1 MAAAKTTIGR
11 QPLRRGYRLKRFFD
25 TCLEVD
31 PVKRYLSRAPF
42 AVVATCALG
51 ALVSFPSYA
60 QSYPTKPVTVIVP
73 FSPGGGT
80 DIGARLIAQ
89 KLTAKWGQ
97 SVIVE
102 NRAGAGGLVGADLV
116 AKAKPDGYTLLVGNV
131 GTQAINQS
139 LYTRMPYNADTAF
152 APISMIAELPFV
164 MLAGPAVPAK
174 TPKEFVALAK
184 VDAGKRTYASSG
196 QGGSPHL
203 TAEIFQTA
211 TGVQLTHVPYKGGGP
226 AMTDLMAGHVDIL
239 FASILEGSGH
249 VKAGKLKA
257 LAVSSAVR
265 SPALPDVPT
274 LAEAGIPNSE
284 SGSWIAMFAPTGTP
298 QPIIDKIAA
307 DIRDAVA
314 QAETRQTLISQGA
327 TPMST
332 TPAELRA
339 IIDRDRVR
347 YGKVIAERGIKVE

>member
-1 MAAAKTTIGR
+1 MAGTLNFVPVSCIMKNTSFKPAVIIAAGMLTAALALAAHA
-11 QPLRRGYRLKRFFD
+11 QPY
-25 TCLEVD
+25 
-31 PVKRYLSRAPF
+31 
-42 AVVATCALG
+42 
-51 ALVSFPSYA
+51 PS
-60 QSYPTKPVTVIVP
+60 KPVTVVVP

-89 KLTAKWGQ
+89 KLTAKWGH

-139 LYTRMPYNADTAF
+139 LYKMPYNADTAF

-164 MLAGPAVPAK
+164 MLAGPSVNAK

-184 VDAGKRTYASSG
+184 AEPGKRTYASSG

-203 TAEIFQTA
+203 TAEIFQGA
-211 TGVQLTHVPYKGGGP
+211 SGVKLTHVPYKGGGP

-239 FASILEGSGH
+239 FASVLEGSGH

-257 LAVSSAVR
+257 LAVSSATR

-274 LAEAGIPNSE
+274 LAESGIANSE
-284 SGSWIAMFAPTGTP
+284 SGSWIAMFAPAGTP
-298 QPIIDKIAA
+298 QTIIDKIAA
-307 DIRDAVA
+307 DIKETVA
-314 QAETRQTLISQGA
+314 QSDTRQTLIGQGA
-327 TPMST
+327 TPWST
-332 TPAELRA
+332 TPSELKA
-339 IIDRDRVR
+339 IIERDRVR
-347 YGKVIAERGIKVE
+347 YGKVIADRAIKVE

>member
-1 MAAAKTTIGR
+1 MKSITAPSFVRAITLGTLPLVFLTNSALAQ
-11 QPLRRGYRLKRFFD
+11 QP
-25 TCLEVD
+25 
-31 PVKRYLSRAPF
+31 
-42 AVVATCALG
+42 
-51 ALVSFPSYA
+51 
-60 QSYPTKPVTVIVP
+60 YPTKPVTIVVP

-97 SVIVE
+97 TVIVD

-139 LYTRMPYNADTAF
+139 LYKMPYNADTAF
-152 APISMIAELPFV
+152 APISMIADLPFV
-164 MLAGPAVPAK
+164 MMASTAVPANNV
-174 TPKEFVALAK
+174 KEFIALAK
-184 VDAGKRTYASSG
+184 ADPGKRTYASSG

-211 TGVQLTHVPYKGGGP
+211 SGIKLTHVPYKGGGP

-249 VKAGKLKA
+249 VKSGKLKA
-257 LAVSSAVR
+257 LAISSASR

-274 LAEAGIPNSE
+274 LAEAGVSNSE

-298 QPIIDKIAA
+298 Q
-307 DIRDAVA
+307 
-314 QAETRQTLISQGA
+314 QSG
-327 TPMST
+327 
-332 TPAELRA
+332 LR
-339 IIDRDRVR
+339 
-347 YGKVIAERGIKVE
+347 YLRGSHCCLQMKRSIY

>member
-1 MAAAKTTIGR
+1 MMTI
-11 QPLRRGYRLKRFFD
+11 KRISH
-25 TCLEVD
+25 L
-31 PVKRYLSRAPF
+31 L
-42 AVVATCALG
+42 ALG
-51 ALVSFPSYA
+51 ALCAVHSAPTFAQAYPS
-60 QSYPTKPVTVIVP
+60 KPVTVVVP

-139 LYTRMPYNADTAF
+139 LYKMPYNADTAF

-164 MLAGPAVPAK
+164 MLAGPSVTAK

-184 VDAGKRTYASSG
+184 AEPGKRTYASSG

-203 TAEIFQTA
+203 TAEIFQGA
-211 TGVQLTHVPYKGGGP
+211 AGVKLTHVPYKGGGP

-239 FASILEGSGH
+239 FASVLEGSGH

-257 LAVSSAVR
+257 LAVSSATR

-274 LAEAGIPNSE
+274 LAEAGIANSE

-298 QPIIDKIAA
+298 QAIVDKIAA
-307 DIRDAVA
+307 DIKEAVA
-314 QAETRQTLISQGA
+314 QADTKQTLIGQGA
-327 TPMST
+327 TPWST
-332 TPAELRA
+332 TPSELKA
-339 IIDRDRVR
+339 IIERDRVR
-347 YGKVIAERGIKVE
+347 YGKVITDRSIKVE

>member
-1 MAAAKTTIGR
+1 MVIMKIT
-11 QPLRRGYRLKRFFD
+11 
-25 TCLEVD
+25 
-31 PVKRYLSRAPF
+31 LSLC
-42 AVVATCALG
+42 AVVVSTVGAFASSTAL
-51 ALVSFPSYA
+51 A
-60 QSYPTKPVTVIVP
+60 QAYPAKPVTIVVP

-97 SVIVE
+97 TVIVD

-139 LYTRMPYNADTAF
+139 LYAKMPYNADTAF
-152 APISMIAELPFV
+152 APISMIADLPFV
-164 MLAGPAVPAK
+164 MLASPAVPAK
-174 TPKEFVALAK
+174 TPREFIALAK
-184 VDAGKRTYASSG
+184 AEPGKHTYASSG

-211 TGVQLTHVPYKGGGP
+211 AGVKLTHVPYKGGGP

-249 VKAGKLKA
+249 VKSGKLKA
-257 LAVSSAVR
+257 LAISSATR

-274 LAEAGIPNSE
+274 LAEAGVPNSE
-284 SGSWIAMFAPTGTP
+284 SGSWIAMFAPSGTP
-298 QPIIDKIAA
+298 QAIIDKIAA
-307 DIRDAVA
+307 DIKEAVA
-314 QAETRQTLISQGA
+314 LPESRQILISQGA
-327 TPMST
+327 TPHST
-332 TPAELRA
+332 TPAELKA
-339 IIDRDRVR
+339 IIDRDRAR
-347 YGKVIAERGIKVE
+347 YGKVIQERAIKVE

>member
-1 MAAAKTTIGR
+1 MTI
-11 QPLRRGYRLKRFFD
+11 KRISHLL
-25 TCLEVD
+25 T
-31 PVKRYLSRAPF
+31 
-42 AVVATCALG
+42 LG
-51 ALVSFPSYA
+51 ALCAVHSAPTFAQAYPS
-60 QSYPTKPVTVIVP
+60 KPVTVVVP

-139 LYTRMPYNADTAF
+139 LYKMPYNADTAF

-164 MLAGPAVPAK
+164 MLAGPSVNAK

-184 VDAGKRTYASSG
+184 AEPGKRTYASSG

-203 TAEIFQTA
+203 TAEIFQGA
-211 TGVQLTHVPYKGGGP
+211 AGVKLTHVPYKGGGP

-239 FASILEGSGH
+239 FASVLEGSGH
-249 VKAGKLKA
+249 VKAGKLNA
-257 LAVSSAVR
+257 LAVSSATR

-274 LAEAGIPNSE
+274 LAEAGIANSE

-298 QPIIDKIAA
+298 QAIVDKIAA
-307 DIRDAVA
+307 DIKEAVA
-314 QAETRQTLISQGA
+314 QADTKQTLIGQGA
-327 TPMST
+327 TPWST
-332 TPAELRA
+332 TPSELKA
-339 IIDRDRVR
+339 IIERDRVR
-347 YGKVIAERGIKVE
+347 YGKVITDRSIKVE

>member
-1 MAAAKTTIGR
+1 MTI
-11 QPLRRGYRLKRFFD
+11 KRISH
-25 TCLEVD
+25 L
-31 PVKRYLSRAPF
+31 L
-42 AVVATCALG
+42 ALG
-51 ALVSFPSYA
+51 ALCAVHSAPTFAQAYPS
-60 QSYPTKPVTVIVP
+60 KPVTVVVP

-139 LYTRMPYNADTAF
+139 LYKMPYNADTAF

-164 MLAGPAVPAK
+164 MLAGPSVNAK
-174 TPKEFVALAK
+174 TPKEFVALTKAEP
-184 VDAGKRTYASSG
+184 GKRTYASSG

-203 TAEIFQTA
+203 TAEIFQGA
-211 TGVQLTHVPYKGGGP
+211 AGVKLTHVPYKGGGP

-239 FASILEGSGH
+239 FASVLEGSGH

-257 LAVSSAVR
+257 LAVSSATR

-274 LAEAGIPNSE
+274 LAEAGIANSE

-298 QPIIDKIAA
+298 QAIVDKIAA
-307 DIRDAVA
+307 DIKEAVA
-314 QAETRQTLISQGA
+314 QADTKQTLIGQGA
-327 TPMST
+327 TPWST
-332 TPAELRA
+332 TPSELKA
-339 IIDRDRVR
+339 IIERDRVR
-347 YGKVIAERGIKVE
+347 YGKVITDRSIKVE

>member
-1 MAAAKTTIGR
+1 MTTNHSAHFTISRGFGVFLSLVVTAAFAQ
-11 QPLRRGYRLKRFFD
+11 QP
-25 TCLEVD
+25 
-31 PVKRYLSRAPF
+31 
-42 AVVATCALG
+42 
-51 ALVSFPSYA
+51 
-60 QSYPTKPVTVIVP
+60 YPTKPVTIVVP

-97 SVIVE
+97 TVIVD

-139 LYTRMPYNADTAF
+139 LYKMPYNADTAF
-152 APISMIAELPFV
+152 APISMIADLPFV
-164 MLAGPAVPAK
+164 MMASTAVPANNV
-174 TPKEFVALAK
+174 KEFIALAK
-184 VDAGKRTYASSG
+184 ADPGKRTYASSG

-211 TGVQLTHVPYKGGGP
+211 SGIKLTHVPYKGGGP

-249 VKAGKLKA
+249 VKSGKLKA
-257 LAVSSAVR
+257 LAISSASR

-274 LAEAGIPNSE
+274 LAEAGVSNSE

-298 QPIIDKIAA
+298 QAIIDKIAA
-307 DIRDAVA
+307 DIKEAVA
-314 QAETRQTLISQGA
+314 LPESQKTLISQGA
-327 TPMST
+327 TPHST
-332 TPAELRA
+332 TPAELKA
-339 IIDRDRVR
+339 IIDRDRAR
-347 YGKVIAERGIKVE
+347 YGKVIVDRAIKVE

>member
-1 MAAAKTTIGR
+1 MTI
-11 QPLRRGYRLKRFFD
+11 KRISH
-25 TCLEVD
+25 L
-31 PVKRYLSRAPF
+31 L
-42 AVVATCALG
+42 ALG
-51 ALVSFPSYA
+51 ALCAVHSAPTFAQAYPS
-60 QSYPTKPVTVIVP
+60 KPVTVVVP

-139 LYTRMPYNADTAF
+139 LYKMPYNADTAF

-164 MLAGPAVPAK
+164 MLGGPSVNSK

-184 VDAGKRTYASSG
+184 AEPGKRTYASSG

-203 TAEIFQTA
+203 TAEIFQGA
-211 TGVQLTHVPYKGGGP
+211 AGVKLTHVPYKGGGP

-239 FASILEGSGH
+239 FASVLEGSGH

-257 LAVSSAVR
+257 LAVSSATR

-274 LAEAGIPNSE
+274 LAEAGIANSE

-298 QPIIDKIAA
+298 QAIVDKIAA
-307 DIRDAVA
+307 DIKEAVA
-314 QAETRQTLISQGA
+314 QADTKQTLIGQGA
-327 TPMST
+327 TPWST
-332 TPAELRA
+332 TPSELKA
-339 IIDRDRVR
+339 IIERDRVR
-347 YGKVIAERGIKVE
+347 YGKVITDRSIKVE

>member
-1 MAAAKTTIGR
+1 M
-11 QPLRRGYRLKRFFD
+11 KRISHLL
-25 TCLEVD
+25 T
-31 PVKRYLSRAPF
+31 
-42 AVVATCALG
+42 LG
-51 ALVSFPSYA
+51 ALCAVHSAPTFAQAYPS
-60 QSYPTKPVTVIVP
+60 KPVTVVVP

-139 LYTRMPYNADTAF
+139 LYKMPYNADTAF

-164 MLAGPAVPAK
+164 MLAGPSVNAK

-184 VDAGKRTYASSG
+184 AEPGKRTYASSG

-203 TAEIFQTA
+203 TAEIFQGA
-211 TGVQLTHVPYKGGGP
+211 AGVKLTHVPYKGGGP

-239 FASILEGSGH
+239 FASVLEGSGH

-257 LAVSSAVR
+257 LAVSSATR

-274 LAEAGIPNSE
+274 LAEAGIANSE

-298 QPIIDKIAA
+298 QAIVDKIAA
-307 DIRDAVA
+307 DIKDAVA
-314 QAETRQTLISQGA
+314 QADTKQTLIGQGA
-327 TPMST
+327 TPWST
-332 TPAELRA
+332 TPSELKA
-339 IIDRDRVR
+339 IIERDRVR
-347 YGKVIAERGIKVE
+347 YGKVITDRSIKVE

>member
-1 MAAAKTTIGR
+1 MKISQKERFT
-11 QPLRRGYRLKRFFD
+11 LRFGFGVL
-25 TCLEVD
+25 
-31 PVKRYLSRAPF
+31 LSL
-42 AVVATCALG
+42 VATATF
-51 ALVSFPSYA
+51 AQQPYPS
-60 QSYPTKPVTVIVP
+60 KPVTIVVP

-97 SVIVE
+97 TVIVD

-139 LYTRMPYNADTAF
+139 LYKMPYNADTAF
-152 APISMIAELPFV
+152 APISMIADLPFV
-164 MLAGPAVPAK
+164 MMASTAVAANNV
-174 TPKEFVALAK
+174 KEFISLAK
-184 VDAGKRTYASSG
+184 ADPGKRTYASSG

-211 TGVQLTHVPYKGGGP
+211 AGVKLTHVPYKGGGP

-249 VKAGKLKA
+249 VKSGKLKA
-257 LAVSSAVR
+257 LAISSSTR

-274 LAEAGIPNSE
+274 LAEAGVPNSE

-298 QPIIDKIAA
+298 QAIVDKIAA
-307 DIRDAVA
+307 DIKEAVA
-314 QAETRQTLISQGA
+314 LPESQKTLISQGA
-327 TPMST
+327 TPHST
-332 TPAELRA
+332 TPAELKA
-339 IIDRDRVR
+339 IIDRDRAR
-347 YGKVIAERGIKVE
+347 YGKVIADRAIKVE

>member
-1 MAAAKTTIGR
+1 MKNTSFKPAVIIAAGMLTAALALAAHA
-11 QPLRRGYRLKRFFD
+11 QPY
-25 TCLEVD
+25 
-31 PVKRYLSRAPF
+31 
-42 AVVATCALG
+42 
-51 ALVSFPSYA
+51 PS
-60 QSYPTKPVTVIVP
+60 KPVTVVVP

-89 KLTAKWGQ
+89 KLTAKWGH

-139 LYTRMPYNADTAF
+139 LYKMPYNADTAF

-164 MLAGPAVPAK
+164 MLAGPSVNAK

-184 VDAGKRTYASSG
+184 AEPGKRTYASSG

-203 TAEIFQTA
+203 TAEIFQGA
-211 TGVQLTHVPYKGGGP
+211 AGVKLTHVPYKGGGP

-239 FASILEGSGH
+239 FASVLEGSGH

-257 LAVSSAVR
+257 LAVSSATR

-274 LAEAGIPNSE
+274 LAESGIANSE
-284 SGSWIAMFAPTGTP
+284 SGSWIAMFAPAGTP
-298 QPIIDKIAA
+298 QTIIDKIAA
-307 DIRDAVA
+307 DIKETVA
-314 QAETRQTLISQGA
+314 QSDTRQTLIGQGA
-327 TPMST
+327 TPWST
-332 TPAELRA
+332 TPSELKA
-339 IIDRDRVR
+339 IIERDRVR
-347 YGKVIAERGIKVE
+347 YGKVIADRAIKVE

>member
-1 MAAAKTTIGR
+1 MTI
-11 QPLRRGYRLKRFFD
+11 KRISHLL
-25 TCLEVD
+25 T
-31 PVKRYLSRAPF
+31 
-42 AVVATCALG
+42 LG
-51 ALVSFPSYA
+51 ALCAVHSAPTFAQAYPS
-60 QSYPTKPVTVIVP
+60 KPVTVVVP

-139 LYTRMPYNADTAF
+139 LYKMPYNADTAF

-164 MLAGPAVPAK
+164 MLAGPSVAAK

-184 VDAGKRTYASSG
+184 AEPGKRTYASSG

-203 TAEIFQTA
+203 TAEIFQGA
-211 TGVQLTHVPYKGGGP
+211 AGVKLTHVPYKGGGP

-239 FASILEGSGH
+239 FASVLEGSGH

-257 LAVSSAVR
+257 LAVSSATR

-274 LAEAGIPNSE
+274 LAEAGIANSE

-298 QPIIDKIAA
+298 QAIVDKIAA
-307 DIRDAVA
+307 DIKEAVA
-314 QAETRQTLISQGA
+314 QADTKQTLIGQGA
-327 TPMST
+327 TPWST
-332 TPAELRA
+332 TPSELKA
-339 IIDRDRVR
+339 IIERDRVR
-347 YGKVIAERGIKVE
+347 YGKVITDRSIKVE

>member
-1 MAAAKTTIGR
+1 MTI
-11 QPLRRGYRLKRFFD
+11 KRISHLL
-25 TCLEVD
+25 T
-31 PVKRYLSRAPF
+31 
-42 AVVATCALG
+42 LG
-51 ALVSFPSYA
+51 ALCAVHSAPTFAQAYPS
-60 QSYPTKPVTVIVP
+60 KPVTVVVP

-139 LYTRMPYNADTAF
+139 LYKMPYNADTAF

-164 MLAGPAVPAK
+164 MLAGPSVTAK

-184 VDAGKRTYASSG
+184 AEPGKRTYASSG

-203 TAEIFQTA
+203 TAEIFQGA
-211 TGVQLTHVPYKGGGP
+211 AGVKLTHVPYKGGGP

-239 FASILEGSGH
+239 FASVLEGSGH

-257 LAVSSAVR
+257 LAVSSATR

-274 LAEAGIPNSE
+274 LAEAGIANSE

-298 QPIIDKIAA
+298 QAIVDKIAA
-307 DIRDAVA
+307 DIKEAVA
-314 QAETRQTLISQGA
+314 QADTKQTLIGQGA
-327 TPMST
+327 TPWST
-332 TPAELRA
+332 TPSELKA
-339 IIDRDRVR
+339 IIERDRVR
-347 YGKVIAERGIKVE
+347 YGKVITDRSIKVE

>member
-1 MAAAKTTIGR
+1 MTI
-11 QPLRRGYRLKRFFD
+11 KRISHLL
-25 TCLEVD
+25 T
-31 PVKRYLSRAPF
+31 
-42 AVVATCALG
+42 LG
-51 ALVSFPSYA
+51 ALCAVHSAPTFAQAYPS
-60 QSYPTKPVTVIVP
+60 KPVTVVVP

-139 LYTRMPYNADTAF
+139 LYKMPYNADTAF

-164 MLAGPAVPAK
+164 MLAGPSVNAK

-184 VDAGKRTYASSG
+184 AEPGKRTYASSG

-203 TAEIFQTA
+203 TAEIFQGA
-211 TGVQLTHVPYKGGGP
+211 AGVKLTHVPYKGGGP

-239 FASILEGSGH
+239 FASVLEGSGH

-257 LAVSSAVR
+257 LAVSSATR

-274 LAEAGIPNSE
+274 LAEAGIANSE

-298 QPIIDKIAA
+298 QAIVDKIAA
-307 DIRDAVA
+307 DIKEAVA
-314 QAETRQTLISQGA
+314 QADTKQTLIGQGA
-327 TPMST
+327 TPWST
-332 TPAELRA
+332 TPSELKA
-339 IIDRDRVR
+339 IIERDRVR
-347 YGKVIAERGIKVE
+347 YGKVITDRSIKVE

>member
-1 MAAAKTTIGR
+1 MTI
-11 QPLRRGYRLKRFFD
+11 KRISHLL
-25 TCLEVD
+25 T
-31 PVKRYLSRAPF
+31 
-42 AVVATCALG
+42 LG
-51 ALVSFPSYA
+51 ALCAVHSAPTFAQAYPS
-60 QSYPTKPVTVIVP
+60 KPVTVVVP

-139 LYTRMPYNADTAF
+139 LYKMPYNADTAF

-164 MLAGPAVPAK
+164 MLAGPSVTAK

-184 VDAGKRTYASSG
+184 AEPGKRTYASSG

-203 TAEIFQTA
+203 TAEIFQGA
-211 TGVQLTHVPYKGGGP
+211 AGVKLTHVPYKGGGP

-239 FASILEGSGH
+239 FASVLEGSGH

-257 LAVSSAVR
+257 LAVSSATR

-274 LAEAGIPNSE
+274 LAEAGIANSE

-298 QPIIDKIAA
+298 QAIVDKIAA
-307 DIRDAVA
+307 DIKDAVA
-314 QAETRQTLISQGA
+314 QADTKQTLIGQGA
-327 TPMST
+327 TPWST
-332 TPAELRA
+332 TPSELKA
-339 IIDRDRVR
+339 IIERDRVR
-347 YGKVIAERGIKVE
+347 YGKVITDRSIKVE

>member
-1 MAAAKTTIGR
+1 MKHLRVAPCFASVFAAVLATI
-11 QPLRRGYRLKRFFD
+11 
-25 TCLEVD
+25 TA
-31 PVKRYLSRAPF
+31 SIS
-42 AVVATCALG
+42 CAQ
-51 ALVSFPSYA
+51 AFPS
-60 QSYPTKPVTVIVP
+60 KPVTVVVP

-97 SVIVE
+97 SVVVE

-139 LYTRMPYNADTAF
+139 LYTKMPYNADTAF

-164 MLAGPAVPAK
+164 MLVGPSVPSK

-184 VDAGKRTYASSG
+184 ADAGKRTYASSG

-211 TGVQLTHVPYKGGGP
+211 TGVKLTHVPYKGGGP
-226 AMTDLMAGHVDIL
+226 AVTDLMAGHVDVL

-257 LAVSSAVR
+257 LAISSAVR

-274 LAEAGIPNSE
+274 LAEAGIPGSE
-284 SGSWIAMFAPTGTP
+284 SGSWIAMFAPAGTP
-298 QPIIDKIAA
+298 QAIIDKIAA
-307 DIRDAVA
+307 DIKEAVA
-314 QAETRQTLISQGA
+314 LADTRDRLVSQGA

-332 TPAELRA
+332 TPAELQA
-339 IIDRDRVR
+339 IIDRDRIR

>member
-1 MAAAKTTIGR
+1 MTI
-11 QPLRRGYRLKRFFD
+11 KRISH
-25 TCLEVD
+25 LV
-31 PVKRYLSRAPF
+31 
-42 AVVATCALG
+42 ALG
-51 ALVSFPSYA
+51 SLCAVQSVPSFAQAYPS
-60 QSYPTKPVTVIVP
+60 KPVTVVVP

-139 LYTRMPYNADTAF
+139 LYKMPYNADTAF

-164 MLAGPAVPAK
+164 MLAGPSVNAK

-184 VDAGKRTYASSG
+184 AEPGKRTYASSG

-203 TAEIFQTA
+203 TAEIFQGA
-211 TGVQLTHVPYKGGGP
+211 AGIKLTHVPYKGGGP

-239 FASILEGSGH
+239 FASVLEGSGH

-257 LAVSSAVR
+257 LAVSSATR

-274 LAEAGIPNSE
+274 LAEAGIANSE
-284 SGSWIAMFAPTGTP
+284 SGSWIGMFAPAGTP
-298 QPIIDKIAA
+298 QTIIDKIAA
-307 DIRDAVA
+307 DIKEAVA
-314 QAETRQTLISQGA
+314 QNDTRQTLIGQGA
-327 TPMST
+327 TPWST
-332 TPAELRA
+332 TPAELKA

-347 YGKVIAERGIKVE
+347 YGKVISDRQIKVE

>member
-1 MAAAKTTIGR
+1 MKPIVQHLILALTAA
-11 QPLRRGYRLKRFFD
+11 L
-25 TCLEVD
+25 
-31 PVKRYLSRAPF
+31 PF
-42 AVVATCALG
+42 AG
-51 ALVSFPSYA
+51 NA
-60 QSYPTKPVTVIVP
+60 QSYPSKPVTVVVP

-139 LYTRMPYNADTAF
+139 LYKMPYNADTAF

-164 MLAGPAVPAK
+164 MLAGPSVNAK
-174 TPKEFVALAK
+174 TPKEFVAFAK
-184 VDAGKRTYASSG
+184 AEPGKRTYASSG

-203 TAEIFQTA
+203 TAEIFQGA
-211 TGVQLTHVPYKGGGP
+211 TGVKLTHVPYKGGGP

-239 FASILEGSGH
+239 FASVLEGSGH

-257 LAVSSAVR
+257 LAVSSATR

-274 LAEAGIPNSE
+274 LAEAGIANSE

-298 QPIIDKIAA
+298 QAIVDKIAA
-307 DIRDAVA
+307 DIKEAVA
-314 QAETRQTLISQGA
+314 QADTKQTLIGQGA
-327 TPMST
+327 TPWST
-332 TPAELRA
+332 TPSELKA
-339 IIDRDRVR
+339 IIERDRVR
-347 YGKVIAERGIKVE
+347 YGKVITDRSIKVE

>member
-1 MAAAKTTIGR
+1 MVTI
-11 QPLRRGYRLKRFFD
+11 KRISH
-25 TCLEVD
+25 L
-31 PVKRYLSRAPF
+31 L
-42 AVVATCALG
+42 ALG
-51 ALVSFPSYA
+51 ALCAVHSAPTFAQAYPS
-60 QSYPTKPVTVIVP
+60 KPVTVVVP

-139 LYTRMPYNADTAF
+139 LYKMPYNADTAF

-164 MLAGPAVPAK
+164 MLAGPSVTAK

-184 VDAGKRTYASSG
+184 AEPGKRTYASSG

-203 TAEIFQTA
+203 TAEIFQGA
-211 TGVQLTHVPYKGGGP
+211 AGVKLTHVPYKGGGP

-239 FASILEGSGH
+239 FASVLEGSGH

-257 LAVSSAVR
+257 LAVSSATR

-274 LAEAGIPNSE
+274 LAEAGIANSE

-298 QPIIDKIAA
+298 QAIVDKIAA
-307 DIRDAVA
+307 DIKEAVA
-314 QAETRQTLISQGA
+314 QADTKQTLIGQGA
-327 TPMST
+327 TPWST
-332 TPAELRA
+332 TPSELKA
-339 IIDRDRVR
+339 IIERDRVR
-347 YGKVIAERGIKVE
+347 YGKVITDRSIKVE

>member
-1 MAAAKTTIGR
+1 MKNTSFKPAVIIAAGMLTAALALAAHA
-11 QPLRRGYRLKRFFD
+11 QPY
-25 TCLEVD
+25 
-31 PVKRYLSRAPF
+31 
-42 AVVATCALG
+42 
-51 ALVSFPSYA
+51 PS
-60 QSYPTKPVTVIVP
+60 KPVTVVVP

-89 KLTAKWGQ
+89 KLTAKWGH

-139 LYTRMPYNADTAF
+139 LYKMPYNADTAF

-164 MLAGPAVPAK
+164 MLAGPSVNAK

-184 VDAGKRTYASSG
+184 AEPGKRTYASSG

-203 TAEIFQTA
+203 TAEIFQGA
-211 TGVQLTHVPYKGGGP
+211 SGVKLTHVPYKGGGP

-239 FASILEGSGH
+239 FASVLEGSGH

-257 LAVSSAVR
+257 LAVSSATR

-274 LAEAGIPNSE
+274 LAESGIANSE
-284 SGSWIAMFAPTGTP
+284 SGSWIAMFAPAGTP
-298 QPIIDKIAA
+298 QTIIDKIAA
-307 DIRDAVA
+307 DIKETVA
-314 QAETRQTLISQGA
+314 QSDTRQTLIGQGA
-327 TPMST
+327 TPWST
-332 TPAELRA
+332 TPSELKA
-339 IIDRDRVR
+339 IIERDRVR
-347 YGKVIAERGIKVE
+347 YGKVIADRAIKVE

>member
-1 MAAAKTTIGR
+1 MMTI
-11 QPLRRGYRLKRFFD
+11 KRISHLL
-25 TCLEVD
+25 T
-31 PVKRYLSRAPF
+31 
-42 AVVATCALG
+42 LG
-51 ALVSFPSYA
+51 ALCAVHSAPTFAQAYPS
-60 QSYPTKPVTVIVP
+60 KPVTVVVP

-139 LYTRMPYNADTAF
+139 LYKMPYNADTAF

-164 MLAGPAVPAK
+164 MLAGPSVTAK

-184 VDAGKRTYASSG
+184 AEPGKRTYASSG

-203 TAEIFQTA
+203 TAEIFQGA
-211 TGVQLTHVPYKGGGP
+211 AGVKLTHVPYKGGGP

-239 FASILEGSGH
+239 FASVLEGSGH

-257 LAVSSAVR
+257 LAVSSATR

-274 LAEAGIPNSE
+274 LAEAGIANSE

-298 QPIIDKIAA
+298 QAIVDKIAA
-307 DIRDAVA
+307 DIKDAVA
-314 QAETRQTLISQGA
+314 QADTKQTLIGQGA
-327 TPMST
+327 TPWST
-332 TPAELRA
+332 TPSELKA
-339 IIDRDRVR
+339 IIERDRVR
-347 YGKVIAERGIKVE
+347 YGKVITDRSIKVE

>member
-1 MAAAKTTIGR
+1 MKF
-11 QPLRRGYRLKRFFD
+11 L
-25 TCLEVD
+25 
-31 PVKRYLSRAPF
+31 LSSTSF
-42 AVVATCALG
+42 AVTAACALS
-51 ALVSFPSYA
+51 AFVSAPSHA
-60 QSYPTKPVTVIVP
+60 QNYPTKPVTVIVP

-89 KLTAKWGQ
+89 QLPAKWGQ
-97 SVIVE
+97 SVPVE

-139 LYTRMPYNADTAF
+139 LYAKMPYNADTAF

-164 MLAGPAVPAK
+164 MLAGPSVSAK
-174 TPKEFVALAK
+174 NPKEFVALAK
-184 VDAGKRTYASSG
+184 AEAGKRTYASSG

-211 TGVQLTHVPYKGGGP
+211 SGTKLTHVPYKGGGP

-298 QPIIDKIAA
+298 QAIIDKIAA
-307 DIRDAVA
+307 DIKEAVA
-314 QAETRQTLISQGA
+314 QADTKQTLISQGA

-332 TPAELRA
+332 TPTELKA

-347 YGKVIAERGIKVE
+347 YGKVITERGIKVE

>member
-1 MAAAKTTIGR
+1 MMTI
-11 QPLRRGYRLKRFFD
+11 KRISHLL
-25 TCLEVD
+25 T
-31 PVKRYLSRAPF
+31 
-42 AVVATCALG
+42 LG
-51 ALVSFPSYA
+51 ALCAVHSAPTFAQAYPS
-60 QSYPTKPVTVIVP
+60 KPVTVVVP

-139 LYTRMPYNADTAF
+139 LYKMPYNADTAF

-164 MLAGPAVPAK
+164 MLAGPSVNAK

-184 VDAGKRTYASSG
+184 AEPGKRTYASSG

-203 TAEIFQTA
+203 TAEIFQGA
-211 TGVQLTHVPYKGGGP
+211 AGVKLTHVPYKGGGP

-239 FASILEGSGH
+239 FASVLEGSGH

-257 LAVSSAVR
+257 LAVSSATR

-274 LAEAGIPNSE
+274 LAEAGIANSE

-298 QPIIDKIAA
+298 QAIVDKIAA
-307 DIRDAVA
+307 DIKEAVA
-314 QAETRQTLISQGA
+314 QADTKQTLIGQGA
-327 TPMST
+327 TPWST
-332 TPAELRA
+332 TPSELKA
-339 IIDRDRVR
+339 IIERDRVR
-347 YGKVIAERGIKVE
+347 YGKVITDRSIKVE

>member
-1 MAAAKTTIGR
+1 MKFVPRHFVLALTAAV
-11 QPLRRGYRLKRFFD
+11 L
-25 TCLEVD
+25 
-31 PVKRYLSRAPF
+31 PF
-42 AVVATCALG
+42 AV
-51 ALVSFPSYA
+51 SA
-60 QSYPTKPVTVIVP
+60 QSYPSKPVTVVVP

-139 LYTRMPYNADTAF
+139 LYKMPYNADTAF

-164 MLAGPAVPAK
+164 MLAGPSVSAK

-184 VDAGKRTYASSG
+184 AEPGKRTYASSG

-203 TAEIFQTA
+203 TAEIFQGA
-211 TGVQLTHVPYKGGGP
+211 AGIKLTHVPYKGGGP

-239 FASILEGSGH
+239 FASVLEGSGH

-257 LAVSSAVR
+257 LAVSSATR

-274 LAEAGIPNSE
+274 LAEAGIANSE
-284 SGSWIAMFAPTGTP
+284 SGSWIAMFAPAGTP
-298 QPIIDKIAA
+298 QTIIDKIAA
-307 DIRDAVA
+307 DIKEAVA
-314 QAETRQTLISQGA
+314 QADTRQTLIGQGA
-327 TPMST
+327 TPWST
-332 TPAELRA
+332 TPAELKS

-347 YGKVIAERGIKVE
+347 YGKVIADRQIKVE

>member
-1 MAAAKTTIGR
+1 MTI
-11 QPLRRGYRLKRFFD
+11 KRISHLL
-25 TCLEVD
+25 T
-31 PVKRYLSRAPF
+31 
-42 AVVATCALG
+42 LG
-51 ALVSFPSYA
+51 ALCAVHSAPTFAQAYPS
-60 QSYPTKPVTVIVP
+60 KPVTVVVP

-139 LYTRMPYNADTAF
+139 LYKMPYNADTAF

-164 MLAGPAVPAK
+164 MLAGPSVNAK

-184 VDAGKRTYASSG
+184 AEPGKRTYASSG

-203 TAEIFQTA
+203 TAEIFQGA
-211 TGVQLTHVPYKGGGP
+211 AGVKLTHVPYKGGGP

-239 FASILEGSGH
+239 FASVLEGSGH

-257 LAVSSAVR
+257 LAVSSATR

-274 LAEAGIPNSE
+274 LAEAGIANSE

-298 QPIIDKIAA
+298 QAIVDKIAA
-307 DIRDAVA
+307 DIKEAVA
-314 QAETRQTLISQGA
+314 QADTKQTLIGQGA
-327 TPMST
+327 TPWST
-332 TPAELRA
+332 TQSELKA
-339 IIDRDRVR
+339 IIERDRVR
-347 YGKVIAERGIKVE
+347 YGKVITDRSIKVE

>member
-1 MAAAKTTIGR
+1 MKFRAVFSPWARVFVAAVA
-11 QPLRRGYRLKRFFD
+11 FF
-25 TCLEVD
+25 
-31 PVKRYLSRAPF
+31 AG
-42 AVVATCALG
+42 ATLQ
-51 ALVSFPSYA
+51 A
-60 QSYPTKPVTVIVP
+60 QTYPAKPVTVIVP

-139 LYTRMPYNADTAF
+139 LYKMPYNADTAF

-164 MLAGPAVPAK
+164 MLAGPGVNAK

-184 VDAGKRTYASSG
+184 ADPGKRTYASSG

-203 TAEIFQTA
+203 TAEIFQGA
-211 TGVQLTHVPYKGGGP
+211 AGVKLTHVPYKGGGP
-226 AMTDLMAGHVDIL
+226 AMTDLMAGHVDVL
-239 FASILEGSGH
+239 FASVLEGSGH

-257 LAVSSAVR
+257 LAVSSATR
-265 SPALPDVPT
+265 APALPDVPT
-274 LAEAGIPNSE
+274 LAEAGIANSE
-284 SGSWIAMFAPTGTP
+284 SGSWIAMFAPAGTP
-298 QPIIDKIAA
+298 QTIIDKIAA
-307 DIRDAVA
+307 DIKDAVA
-314 QAETRQTLISQGA
+314 QTDTRQTLISQGA
-327 TPMST
+327 TPWST
-332 TPAELRA
+332 TPAELKA

-347 YGKVIAERGIKVE
+347 YGKVIADRAIKVE